1 MKGFFKQALS
11 PLEQLLEGMNAAGDW
26 FSRETHR
33 FTITGL
39 SRSGKSML
47 FTSLMTILKYRS
59 EEQYQCLPLLKR
71 LPVELVDAMWL
82 EPLDDFPMFPIEEH
96 IASLEKGE
104 WPAPTEDVYGF
115 KMVVRLRQTSQF
127 KKYVFPYTQIVFEFI
142 DYPGEWITDLP
153 MLGKTYAQW
162 SDSSLAQQLT
172 EPQRFYAQKW
182 HSTLEKFDFDV
193 PPEGA
198 AANELVIAYREYLLK
213 AKAAGIAMLQPGSF
227 LLDGSGFDWRGQGF
241 TPLPS
246 KISSDIDHPWTK
258 YFSQQ
263 FAHFQSSWL
272 QPLRESTFRESDKQ
286 IILIDLFEGLNH
298 SRQHLAQLKET
309 LSHLADVF
317 VYGESSW
324 FAKTVLRK
332 KEIGKVAFVATK
344 SDLIPEGYK
353 PQLLSL
359 LKDVSAG
366 ATAKLSRDNVAYE
379 HFLVSAIKTTDEGSH
394 ESALRYTNGNKVY
407 TEANFEPVPDS
418 IRAMSEDEHYPALQA
433 SVPNDYL
440 PRILKGRGL
449 DKLFQFLLG

>member
-11 PLEQLLEGMNAAGDW
+11 PLEQLLDGVKDAGDW

-96 IASLEKGE
+96 MASLDKGE

-115 KMVVRLRQTSQF
+115 KMVVRLRQTSQL
-127 KKYVFPYTQIVFEFI
+127 KKYLFPHTQIVFEFI

-172 EPQRFYAQKW
+172 EPQRFYAQQW

-193 PPEGA
+193 PPEGEA
-198 AANELVIAYREYLLK
+198 AHELVTSYREYLLK

-227 LLDGSGFDWRGQGF
+227 LLDGSGFDWRAQGF

-263 FAHFQSSWL
+263 FTHFQSSWL

-298 SRQHLAQLKET
+298 SRQHLGQLKET

-379 HFLVSAIKTTDEGSH
+379 HFLVSAIKTTDEGRH
-394 ESALRYTNGNKVY
+394 DTALRYTNKNKVY

-418 IRAMSEDEHYPALQA
+418 IRGMSEDEHYPTLQVT
-433 SVPNDYL
+433 VPNDYL
-440 PRILKGRGL
+440 PRILKGRG
-449 DKLFQFLLG
+449 

>member
-1 MKGFFKQALS
+1 MKGIFKQVLS
-11 PLEQLLEGMNAAGDW
+11 PLEQLLDGMTAAGDW

-82 EPLDDFPMFPIEEH
+82 EPLDDFPMFPIEQH
-96 IASLEKGE
+96 MASLENGE

-115 KMVVRLRQTSQF
+115 KMVVRLRQTSQL
-127 KKYVFPYTQIVFEFI
+127 KKHLFPHTHVVFEFI

-153 MLGKTYAQW
+153 MLGKFYTQW

-172 EPQRFYAQKW
+172 EPQRFYAQQW
-182 HSTLEKFDFDV
+182 HKTLEAFDFDV
-193 PPEGA
+193 PPDSQA
-198 AANELVIAYREYLLK
+198 VFTLVSAYREYLLK

-227 LLDGSGFDWRGQGF
+227 LLDGSGFEWREHGF
-241 TPLPS
+241 TPLPT

-258 YFSQQ
+258 HFTEQ
-263 FAHFQSSWL
+263 FQHFQTSWL
-272 QPLRESTFRESDKQ
+272 QPLRDSTFRESDKQ

-298 SRQHLAQLKET
+298 SRQHLGQLKET

-324 FAKTVLRK
+324 FTKTLLRK

-344 SDLIPEGYK
+344 SDLIPDGFK
-353 PQLLSL
+353 PELLSL

-366 ATAKLSRDNVAYE
+366 ATAKLSRDGVAFE
-379 HFLVSAIKTTDEGSH
+379 HFLVSAIKATDEGRH
-394 ESALRYTNGNKVY
+394 DAALRYTNANKVY
-407 TEANFEPVPDS
+407 TEVNFEPVPAS
-418 IRAMSEDEHYPALQA
+418 IRSMAEDEHYPALQVP
-433 SVPNDYL
+433 VPNDYL
-440 PRILKGRGL
+440 PRMLKGRGL